1 MSDVL
6 DCLPIYL
13 FQSLVFNTI
22 SDLKGLKRAKVRESQ
37 SDTLDLILKITM

>member
-1 MSDVL
+1 MSYVL

-13 FQSLVFNTI
+13 FQSSVFNTI
-22 SDLKGLKRAKVRESQ
+22 SDFKVLKGAKVRVSQ